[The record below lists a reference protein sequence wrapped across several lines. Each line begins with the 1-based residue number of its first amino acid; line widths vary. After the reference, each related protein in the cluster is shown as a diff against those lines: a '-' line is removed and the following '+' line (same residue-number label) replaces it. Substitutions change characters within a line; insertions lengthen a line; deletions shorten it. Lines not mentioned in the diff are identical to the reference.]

1 MASFS
6 AFPAENFGALEAAIV
21 VSAPICGSQPVRS
34 ATSNFPKLDSLI
46 VLPLTSASCRLSGT
60 ASSASPASALLLP
73 GLAAMAPISSA
84 WITSVPLFGAACNL
98 RTGVRRH
105 CPTPAKLFR
114 QAPTIT
120 S

>member
-21 VSAPICGSQPVRS
+21 VSAPVCGLHPVRS
-34 ATSNFPKLDSLI
+34 ATSNFPKLGNLI

-60 ASSASPASALLLP
+60 ASSASPAFALLLP

-84 WITSVPLFGAACNL
+84 WITSVPLFGVAC
-98 RTGVRRH
+98 TSTPGYDGIAPPRRCCSGKH
-105 CPTPAKLFR
+105 R
-114 QAPTIT
+114 
-120 S
+120 